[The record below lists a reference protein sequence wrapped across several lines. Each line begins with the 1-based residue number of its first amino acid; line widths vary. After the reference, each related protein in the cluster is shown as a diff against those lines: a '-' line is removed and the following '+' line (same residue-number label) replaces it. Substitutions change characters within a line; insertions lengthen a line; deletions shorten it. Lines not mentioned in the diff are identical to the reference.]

1 MRLYVENPETKEHV
15 HLQVFAKSRRDLVAA
30 LGAQNFVV
38 QGRSYSVNDVKA
50 ERRSDNAVVSAL
62 IGGLI
67 GVIGGGAG
75 LVAGSA
81 IGALIGGIQ
90 NDKERAEAEKFN
102 RSSI

>member
-15 HLQVFAKSRRDLVAA
+15 HLQVFAKTRRDLVTA
-30 LGAQNFVV
+30 LGSKYFVV
-38 QGRSYSVNDVKA
+38 QGRPYNVNEVKA
-50 ERRSDNAVVSAL
+50 EPRSDNAVVSAL

-67 GVIGGGAG
+67 GVIGGGVG

-81 IGALIGGIQ
+81 IGAAIGSLQ
-90 NDKERAEAEKFN
+90 NEKERAEVDGFN